1 MNTRPSSSPPPG
13 PTTALPRLAFV
24 VAALGVVGVF
34 LFLQWLRYGEPLG
47 LDQGLFACFGRWG
60 LEGWLP
66 YRDIWDQKP
75 PGLTHVY
82 ALAFAL
88 FGVRVPAVW
97 LLEGL
102 VLAAESL
109 LAFALARRLWGRW
122 AGLIAA
128 LLLPTGLWAPQ
139 WQGYWSRAQGE
150 LWLALP
156 VLGAAWLSLD
166 AGERAS
172 RALWVGVLI
181 GVAGQF
187 KMPALA
193 LAAIWPWLWLEPRQP
208 MAWVRRGL
216 LLAAGMVL
224 AWVPAFVYFALRGG
238 VGEFYEA
245 VFVFPRVFHHVTA
258 EFRNWGHVIAWV
270 PRGVW
275 FGIPTAVVGAG
286 LCLLRLARGR
296 DRLLAWVL
304 PWLLLPVV
312 VVIIQGQMANY
323 HYLLTVPAFAVA
335 AGGGIAW
342 LGESFGAGG
351 RRRVLA
357 AAGLLL
363 LVVVAAGELGR
374 WTGDPQLQAAWAY
387 RTGAIGRDAYLRRIA
402 QGSFEPALEE
412 QVARVVARASAPGE
426 SLLVW
431 GLGPGIYFLADR
443 HPVTRYPFHHL
454 FLTGER
460 LSVAIGGLEQ
470 RRREF
475 LERFDRDPPGV
486 ILVGRGDLN
495 PFEGEDSYAQMI
507 KFDPLRRR
515 VQADYRVDR
524 EVGRWLVY
532 RRGSAQAGQGA
543 ADRR

>member
-1 MNTRPSSSPPPG
+1 M
-13 PTTALPRLAFV
+13 PRLAFGA
-24 VAALGVVGVF
+24 AALGVIAAF
-34 LFLQWLRYGEPLG
+34 FFLQWLRYGEPLG

-75 PGLTHVY
+75 PGLTHIY

-88 FGVRVPAVW
+88 FGTRVQAVW

-109 LAFALARRLWGRW
+109 LALALARRLWGRW

-128 LLLPTGLWAPQ
+128 LLLFTGLWAPQ

-166 AGERAS
+166 ARADAR

-181 GVAGQF
+181 GIAGQF

-193 LAAIWPWLWLEPRQP
+193 LAAIWPWMWFERRRP
-208 MAWVRRGL
+208 MAWIRRGL
-216 LLAAGMVL
+216 LLAGGMVL
-224 AWVPAFVYFALRGG
+224 AWIPAFVYFALRGG
-238 VGEFYEA
+238 LGEFYEA

-275 FGIPTAVVGAG
+275 YGIPTAVVGAG
-286 LCLLRLARGR
+286 LCLLRLAREK

-323 HYLLTVPAFAVA
+323 HYLLVVPAFAVA

-342 LGESFGAGG
+342 LGEELLAAG
-351 RRRVLA
+351 RRRSLA
-357 AAGLLL
+357 VAALVVLL
-363 LVVVAAGELGR
+363 LVAFADFGR
-374 WTGDPQLQAAWAY
+374 WVGDAQLQAAWAH
-387 RTGAIGRDAYLRRIA
+387 RSGTIGRDAYLRRLK
-402 QGSFEPALEE
+402 QGSFEPALEAD
-412 QVARVVARASAPGE
+412 VARVVAQLSAPGD

-443 HPVTRYPFHHL
+443 HPVTRFPFHHL

-470 RRREF
+470 RQREF
-475 LERFDRDPPGV
+475 IERFDRDPPGV

-495 PFEGEDSYAQMI
+495 AFEKEDSYAQMI
-507 KFDPLRRR
+507 KFDSFRRR
-515 VQADYRVDR
+515 VQAGYRVER

-532 RRGSAQAGQGA
+532 RRTSAQAGQGA